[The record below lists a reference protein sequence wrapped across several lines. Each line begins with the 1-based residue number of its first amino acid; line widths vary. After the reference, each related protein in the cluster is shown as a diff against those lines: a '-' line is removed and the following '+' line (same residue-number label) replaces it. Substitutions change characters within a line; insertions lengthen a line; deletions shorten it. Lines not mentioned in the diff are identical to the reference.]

1 MAAPLSP
8 KRLHEARRVFN
19 IFNFFNSFSFVF
31 VSGSFL
37 TLFAIR
43 LGASN
48 AVVGILNAIG
58 YATFFF
64 MPVGKSLVRKK
75 PIVWTFGWAWTARYI
90 ALIPVLF
97 APAAAASGH
106 RGAALGLLASGAI
119 GFAVFRGIAL
129 IGNNPVVAFLASGG
143 GEKPRSDRGRFMI
156 TNSLINSVAGMAG
169 GLVLAFSLG
178 QNATPLSYALGVGAG
193 IVTGLVGCSFLLK
206 TPEPTDYMPS
216 KSSSL
221 AATTKEAMKD
231 EGFRRFLTVF
241 MLLAFIS
248 GMGRSFLPVYAK
260 DVFAQGDDAVMVY
273 SLLASLGSIAMG
285 MLTRLIVDRLGSK
298 PLFIIFSGVGLLS
311 FLPIA
316 LFSGSAAG
324 STSGTVIVLLLVLVN
339 FLSAFGF
346 AGEENAGQ
354 TYYFSLVPREKTLD
368 LSVIY
373 YFAFGLGGAVGSGTG
388 GLLLDLLSLLGLS
401 AASSYRALYALLCL
415 VLGITIFIMGK
426 LKRLGSA
433 SVGTSLSVMFS
444 FRDLK
449 AFDLLSKLD
458 RSVNPVE
465 EIRLIQELGKS
476 ASTLSQ
482 KELLEYLASPRF
494 EVRMEALLAFE
505 TMPTLSPQAV
515 RPLMREVEHHT
526 FTTAYVAARILGKHG
541 AIEAIPI
548 LRKALEAD
556 DYLLLGTA
564 TIALARLGDRDS
576 IALIESILMRSKN
589 PRVVIS
595 ATYALEI
602 FDSVSSLPALASCL
616 KQDDPPAFVSDEVV
630 LAIASI
636 VKIMEEFYPLY
647 VSYIQDP
654 DQGIALLE
662 STARDVFSDTGELS
676 EWSQAVRRLFDP
688 REPDGA
694 PYAAF
699 LVRRGR
705 DPAVEIVLGETL
717 VDPRLCY
724 GGMKFLA
731 AAYPLMLRKE
741 RQTAVEIREER

>member
-1 MAAPLSP
+1 MAVPLSP
-8 KRLHEARRVFN
+8 KRLQAARRVFN
-19 IFNFFNSFSFVF
+19 VFNFFNSFSFVF

-37 TLFAIR
+37 TLFAVR

-48 AVVGILNAIG
+48 AVVGFLNAIG
-58 YATFFF
+58 YATFFM
-64 MPVGKSLVRKK
+64 MPIGKRIVRMK

-90 ALIPVLF
+90 ALVPVLF
-97 APAAAASGH
+97 APAAAAAGH
-106 RGAALGLLASGAI
+106 GGVALGFLVAGAI

-129 IGNNPVVAFLASGG
+129 IGNNPVVGFLASGG
-143 GEKPRSDRGRFMI
+143 GEKPRSDRGQFMI
-156 TNSLINSVAGMAG
+156 TNSLINSVAGMLG

-178 QNATPLSYALGVGAG
+178 QNATPWSYAIGVGAG
-193 IVTGLVGCSFLLK
+193 ILTGLIGCFFLLK

-216 KSSSL
+216 GTSSL
-221 AATTKEAMKD
+221 RSTTKEALKD
-231 EGFRRFLTVF
+231 ESFKRFLTVF

-260 DVFAQGDDAVMVY
+260 DVFSQGDDAVMVY
-273 SLLASLGSIAMG
+273 SLLASLGAIAMG

-311 FLPIA
+311 FLPVA
-316 LFSGSAAG
+316 LFSGDAG
-324 STSGTVIVLLLVLVN
+324 RFASSTVVALLLAFVN

-354 TYYFSLVPREKTLD
+354 TYYFALVPREKTLD

-388 GLLLDLLSLLGLS
+388 GLMLDLLSVIGLS
-401 AASSYRALYALLCL
+401 PASSYRVLYALLCL
-415 VLGITIFIMGK
+415 VLGFAIFLMGK

-433 SVGTSLSVMFS
+433 SVGTSLGVMFS

-458 RSVNPVE
+458 RSVNPME
-465 EIRLIQELGKS
+465 EIKLIQELGKS

-482 KELLEYLASPRF
+482 TELLGYLESPRF

-505 TMPTLSPQAV
+505 TMPTLSVRAV

-541 AIEAIPI
+541 VAEAAPL

-556 DYLLLGTA
+556 DYLLQGTA
-564 TIALARLGDRDS
+564 MIALARLGDRES
-576 IALIESILMRSKN
+576 IALIESILMRSRN
-589 PRVVIS
+589 PRVKIS

-602 FDSVSSLPALASCL
+602 LDSTSSLPALASCL
-616 KQDDPPAFVSDEVV
+616 RQDDPPAFVSDEVV

-647 VSYIQDP
+647 VAYIQDSE
-654 DQGIALLE
+654 QGLALLG
-662 STARDVFSDTGELS
+662 STARDALS
-676 EWSQAVRRLFDP
+676 SQEDFERWNLAVKKLFDAAA
-688 REPDGA
+688 PDGR
-694 PYAAF
+694 PYASF
-699 LVRRGR
+699 LVSEGR
-705 DPAVEIVLGETL
+705 DPAVEIILGETL
-717 VDPRLCY
+717 VDPSLCY

-731 AAYPLMLRKE
+731 AAYPIMTRKGA
-741 RQTAVEIREER
+741 R